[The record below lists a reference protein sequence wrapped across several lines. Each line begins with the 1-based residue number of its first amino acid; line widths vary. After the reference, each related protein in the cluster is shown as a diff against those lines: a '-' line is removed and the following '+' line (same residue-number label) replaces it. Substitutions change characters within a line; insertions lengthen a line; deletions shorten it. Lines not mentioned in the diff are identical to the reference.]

1 MNEKKKM
8 RLRIT
13 LRFCGVPLGLTLR
26 MRLYMCI
33 NLELLLLVR
42 LVVANGY
49 AVEFLTALFPGS
61 AWKSDRLLLVL
72 LLLQFTILKV
82 SARCVDI

>member
-1 MNEKKKM
+1 MKEKI

-13 LRFCGVPLGLTLR
+13 LGLCGVPLGLTLR
-26 MRLYMCI
+26 TRLYMCF

-49 AVEFLTALFPGS
+49 
-61 AWKSDRLLLVL
+61 R
-72 LLLQFTILKV
+72 
-82 SARCVDI
+82 R